1 MRSWSNSSSLPI
13 TSRLC
18 QIICHLSRLNVQFVL
33 VIAGYPDNLSRWN
46 IHYPIWTM
54 VISQK
59 ISPLYLH
66 YHPMIFQ
73 TRYILWMEEILHQ
86 LIDGLSNY
94 LQGFNHPFGDAGFRN
109 HPQYAYI
116 CIYTQL
122 YIYTL
127 WLYTIN
133 TYTIIYIYTIIY
145 TLSNHILYHQK
156 QKKTSP
162 TSPSLIVESHYLS
175 QASHFPQVKSIPIIS
190 PSYTDKHMSGQIIII
205 HQP

>member
-116 CIYTQL
+116 CIYTQ
-122 YIYTL
+122 Y
-127 WLYTIN
+127 
-133 TYTIIYIYTIIY
+133 IYIYTMIIY
-145 TLSNHILYHQK
+145 YKYIYNYIYTQLY
-156 QKKTSP
+156 
-162 TSPSLIVESHYLS
+162 IHYLIIYYTIKNRKKHLQPPHRWS
-175 QASHFPQVKSIPIIS
+175 LNPITFHKHHTSHK
-190 PSYTDKHMSGQIIII
+190 
-205 HQP
+205 